1 MRYRITHIT
10 RYTGDCRVSV
20 GHNEAWLSPPTTPRQ
35 AVLEYKL
42 EVSPQPSLIADRID
56 YFGNK
61 VAVFAFYEGYDNLEI
76 TAHSEVDVPPPHAL
90 NGATSAPWEQVR
102 DALRE
107 APDAQHLTALEFVF
121 ASPRVRPSDPTRA
134 YAAKSFP
141 PNAPLLAGVRE
152 LAARIFK
159 EFKYDPTA
167 TTVSTPVEEVL
178 ELRRGVCQDFAHLMI
193 ACLRSQGLAAAY
205 VSGYLRTNPP
215 PGKPRLVGTD
225 ASHAWVSVFTGA
237 TGWIDID
244 PTNNVLVGEDHIRI
258 ACGRDYGDV
267 PPLKG
272 VFIGGGQHTLSVSVD
287 VAPVA

>member
-1 MRYRITHIT
+1 M
-10 RYTGDCRVSV
+10 
-20 GHNEAWLSPPTTPRQ
+20 
-35 AVLEYKL
+35 
-42 EVSPQPSLIADRID
+42 
-56 YFGNK
+56 
-61 VAVFAFYEGYDNLEI
+61 
-76 TAHSEVDVPPPHAL
+76 
-90 NGATSAPWEQVR
+90 
-102 DALRE
+102 
-107 APDAQHLTALEFVF
+107 
-121 ASPRVRPSDPTRA
+121 
-134 YAAKSFP
+134 
-141 PNAPLLAGVRE
+141 RE

-237 TGWIDID
+237 AGWIDID
-244 PTNNVLVGEDHIRI
+244 PTNNVLVGEDHIRV

-287 VAPVA
+287 VAPFV